1 MDKFTLFILA
11 QLPILIAFA
20 TICGLVCV
28 IFTLANNRFDD
39 KDYAAKKEL
48 TIYAVVSVI
57 VTFITV
63 IWWHFSVHTMYDV
76 YLTVLFIITT
86 PAAMWTSYRLWHSEE
101 HRSWRKKM
109 VYVIFD
115 IITIIIMVAVE
126 TTIAIV
132 LW

>member
-1 MDKFTLFILA
+1 MDKFSLFILA

-48 TIYAVVSVI
+48 TIYAVVFVI
-57 VTFITV
+57 VTFITI
-63 IWWHFSVHTMYDV
+63 IWWHLSVHTMYDV
-76 YLTVLFIITT
+76 CLTLLFITTT

-101 HRSWRKKM
+101 HRSRRKQM
-109 VYVIFD
+109 VYVICD
-115 IITIIIMVAVE
+115 IIAIIIMVAIE
-126 TTIAIV
+126 TTITIV